1 MASFGAFSDD
11 NIVVVVD
18 DVDVNVG
25 VDKIAVVEA
34 ADNEIFKFVIVVV
47 VEITGASIVEDFLED
62 AVENEEICGRLF
74 EI

>member
-47 VEITGASIVEDFLED
+47 VEITGVSIVEDFLED
-62 AVENEEICGRLF
+62 VVENDEICGRLF